1 MPENFESFIQQH
13 RDAFEE
19 PGPSPRVWD
28 ALERELEGG
37 RKGRVVS
44 LLGKNWF
51 KAAVIAVLLVN
62 AAVLFYIARHKQQ
75 QQQDLAVVIP
85 EMQDA
90 KVYYSNRI
98 NEKLELINAYPA
110 SELGLDSAARQELQ
124 LRNDTYKTLENELK
138 NNPGNQRIR
147 GAMIRYYQLKL
158 ELLDK
163 ILEELHE
170 KHAAPT
176 THTKKQYEAEI

>member
-1 MPENFESFIQQH
+1 MPEDFESFIQQH
-13 RDAFEE
+13 RGAFDE

-28 ALERELEGG
+28 ALERELEGS

-44 LLGKNWF
+44 MLGKNWF

-62 AAVLFYIARHKQQ
+62 AAVLFYFARHKQQ

-90 KVYYSNRI
+90 KVYYTTRI

-110 SELGLDSAARQELQ
+110 SELGLDSTAKQELQ

-138 NNPGNQRIR
+138 KNPGNERIR
-147 GAMIRYYQLKL
+147 GAMVRYYQLKL

-170 KHAAPT
+170 RHAAP